1 MQLDK
6 IIPRLRAHYK
16 TLLPRRESERQKAPL
31 AQYAIQSGF
40 SNMRFYMRNHTY
52 YFHFSHMDV
61 LHSLETRHSLLGYTY
76 KKYMDA
82 GHCPFVPGKVLD
94 EFYRV
99 LRLLRTSNRL
109 PYPHEV
115 LKELRDLCS
124 VCLSPAALALTLI
137 TVSRILKKRYTLL
150 HVTRTLYG
158 FVLTYT

>member
-1 MQLDK
+1 
-6 IIPRLRAHYK
+6 
-16 TLLPRRESERQKAPL
+16 
-31 AQYAIQSGF
+31 
-40 SNMRFYMRNHTY
+40 
-52 YFHFSHMDV
+52 MDV

-99 LRLLRTSNRL
+99 LRLVRTSDRL

-124 VCLSPAALALTLI
+124 VCLSLSIPSCTESLYESVTKTLKQ
-137 TVSRILKKRYTLL
+137 TILMVYCRSVECRLSVECT
-150 HVTRTLYG
+150 
-158 FVLTYT
+158 